1 MVRYYHLELLAC
13 PECRNPFLLV
23 YSLKEIRSS
32 VSKEAASKLKCRRW
46 CYLYNMPASR
56 VPLSSC
62 IKTCMHREIE
72 EGVIV
77 CTYCGR
83 WYPIVKTI
91 PVMMD
96 DKYRDKDRDEAFAN
110 NVRGKLPSWIKQYMK
125 LPLPLYEDK

>member
-13 PECRNPFLLV
+13 PECRNPFLIV
-23 YSLKEIRSS
+23 YSIKELKADISE
-32 VSKEAASKLKCRRW
+32 EAASKLKCRRW

-62 IKTCMHREIE
+62 VKTCMYREIE

-96 DKYRDKDRDEAFAN
+96 DKYRDKERDREFAEK
-110 NVRGKLPSWIKQYMK
+110 VRGKIPSWIKQYMR
-125 LPLPLYEDK
+125 LPLPLHEDK